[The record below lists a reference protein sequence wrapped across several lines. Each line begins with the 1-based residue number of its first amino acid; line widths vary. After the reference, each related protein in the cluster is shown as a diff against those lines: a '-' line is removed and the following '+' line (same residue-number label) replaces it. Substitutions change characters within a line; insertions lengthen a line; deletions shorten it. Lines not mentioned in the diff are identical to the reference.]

1 MSSLTRLKL
10 SSGPDRAMFIVALG
24 IMAAVSPM
32 ATDIYL
38 ASIPAAAEYFRAPIT
53 AVQLSL
59 STYMIGMALGQLVLG
74 PVSDRLGRYGLIVAG
89 TSVFTLSSAGIALST
104 SIEMM
109 LVLRAVQGIAG
120 AAGVVVGRAMVSDT
134 VSGIEAAKVYTLL
147 GTITSMA
154 PIVAP
159 LIGGVI
165 ASQAV
170 WQTVFWLLTGFGLL
184 MLTGTLVV
192 LKETLPP
199 AERSRAGLV
208 GIFEGP
214 WRMLGQPVFMGWA
227 LALAFA
233 FGCLFSYISASSF
246 VLQNIVGLSEL
257 GYSVVFALGALCGL
271 LGGLVNVRLL
281 NRFSPGAIL
290 RSALI
295 ALSCINLVGL
305 AVLLAGAPAWTLMVH
320 VVAAQA
326 CFGFVMGN
334 AIALGQAEAR
344 HRAGAGSAVLGL
356 LQFLLGGIASPLSGL
371 GGDSTAVP
379 MAVGMLIFSGLALS
393 AAVSALRLSRR
404 AASD

>member
-10 SSGPDRAMFIVALG
+10 SSGADRAMFIVALG

-38 ASIPAAAEYFRAPIT
+38 ASIPAAAEYFRTPIT

-74 PVSDRLGRYGLIVAG
+74 PVSDRLGRYGLIVTG

-109 LVLRAVQGIAG
+109 LVLRAVQGVAG

-214 WRMLGQPVFMGWA
+214 WRMLGQ
-227 LALAFA
+227 
-233 FGCLFSYISASSF
+233 
-246 VLQNIVGLSEL
+246 
-257 GYSVVFALGALCGL
+257 
-271 LGGLVNVRLL
+271 
-281 NRFSPGAIL
+281 
-290 RSALI
+290 
-295 ALSCINLVGL
+295 
-305 AVLLAGAPAWTLMVH
+305 
-320 VVAAQA
+320 
-326 CFGFVMGN
+326 
-334 AIALGQAEAR
+334 AEAR

-379 MAVGMLIFSGLALS
+379 MALWMLIFSGLALIC
-393 AAVSALRLSRR
+393 AVTALRLSRR
-404 AASD
+404 ADAD

>member
-10 SSGPDRAMFIVALG
+10 SSGADRAMFIVALG

-38 ASIPAAAEYFRAPIT
+38 ASIPAAAEYFQTPIT

-59 STYMIGMALGQLVLG
+59 TTYMIGMAVGQLVLG
-74 PVSDRLGRYGLIVAG
+74 PISDRLGRYGLIVAG

-257 GYSVVFALGALCGL
+257 GYSLVFALGALCGL

-290 RSALI
+290 RTALI

-305 AVLLAGAPAWTLMVH
+305 AALLAGAPMWTLIAH

-379 MAVGMLIFSGLALS
+379 MAVWMLIFSGLALIC
-393 AAVSALRLSRR
+393 AVTALRLSRR
-404 AASD
+404 ADAD

>member
-10 SSGPDRAMFIVALG
+10 SSGADRAMFIVALG

-38 ASIPAAAEYFRAPIT
+38 ASIPAAAEYFRTPIT

-271 LGGLVNVRLL
+271 I
-281 NRFSPGAIL
+281 GAWST
-290 RSALI
+290 SA
-295 ALSCINLVGL
+295 S
-305 AVLLAGAPAWTLMVH
+305 
-320 VVAAQA
+320 
-326 CFGFVMGN
+326 
-334 AIALGQAEAR
+334 
-344 HRAGAGSAVLGL
+344 
-356 LQFLLGGIASPLSGL
+356 
-371 GGDSTAVP
+371 
-379 MAVGMLIFSGLALS
+379 
-393 AAVSALRLSRR
+393 
-404 AASD
+404 

>member
-1 MSSLTRLKL
+1 MSALTRLKL
-10 SSGPDRAMFIVALG
+10 SPGPDRAMFIVALG

-38 ASIPAAAEYFRAPIT
+38 ASIPAAAEYFDTPIT

-89 TSVFTLSSAGIALST
+89 TSVFALSSAGIALST

-184 MLTGTLVV
+184 MLAGTLVV
-192 LKETLPP
+192 LK
-199 AERSRAGLV
+199 
-208 GIFEGP
+208 
-214 WRMLGQPVFMGWA
+214 
-227 LALAFA
+227 
-233 FGCLFSYISASSF
+233 
-246 VLQNIVGLSEL
+246 
-257 GYSVVFALGALCGL
+257 
-271 LGGLVNVRLL
+271 
-281 NRFSPGAIL
+281 
-290 RSALI
+290 
-295 ALSCINLVGL
+295 
-305 AVLLAGAPAWTLMVH
+305 
-320 VVAAQA
+320 
-326 CFGFVMGN
+326 
-334 AIALGQAEAR
+334 
-344 HRAGAGSAVLGL
+344 
-356 LQFLLGGIASPLSGL
+356 
-371 GGDSTAVP
+371 
-379 MAVGMLIFSGLALS
+379 
-393 AAVSALRLSRR
+393 
-404 AASD
+404 

>member
-1 MSSLTRLKL
+1 MLTRLNL
-10 SSGPDRAMFIVALG
+10 SPGPDRAMFIVALG

-38 ASIPAAAEYFRAPIT
+38 ASIPAAAEYFDTPIT

-74 PVSDRLGRYGLIVAG
+74 PVSDRVGRYGLIVAG
-89 TSVFTLSSAGIALST
+89 TSVFALSSAGIALST

-109 LVLRAVQGIAG
+109 LALRAVQGIAG

-192 LKETLPP
+192 LRETLPP
-199 AERSRAGLV
+199 AERSRAGVLRT
-208 GIFEGP
+208 FEGP
-214 WRMLGQPVFMGWA
+214 WRMLGQRVFMGWA

-271 LGGLVNVRLL
+271 LGGLINVRLL
-281 NRFSPGAIL
+281 NRFGPGAIL
-290 RSALI
+290 RAALI
-295 ALSCINLVGL
+295 ALSGINLVGL
-305 AVLLAGAPAWTLMVH
+305 AVLLAGAPAWTLIVH

-334 AIALGQAEAR
+334 AIALGQAEAK

-379 MAVGMLIFSGLALS
+379 MAVWMLIFSALALS
-393 AAVSALRLSRR
+393 AAVAALRLSRR
-404 AASD
+404 AASG